1 MWTAHKMNCKK
12 VDMIVNRYEAMIEFA
27 GYIFTISPV
36 LRKCDHVGSFT
47 GFTLAGP
54 QVSCAPPIR

>member
-1 MWTAHKMNCKK
+1 MNCKK